1 MNMNNADAW
10 NPGSYF
16 RHRLIAITFSLV
28 VGALLMASKF
38 YVYWLTHSSAILSD
52 ALESIINVVASAF
65 AMGSI
70 LLASKPPDMTHP
82 YGHGKIEFF
91 SAGFEGALIVFAA
104 IGIARTAWPQI
115 LHPHP
120 LPNLESGLW
129 ILLATSAVNFI
140 LGAGLVRIGKRTHSL
155 TLVADGKHVM
165 TDVYTS
171 AGVLLGL
178 VLVNQTG
185 WYWMDGAIAC
195 LVALNILVMG
205 GKLIN
210 ESFSGLMD
218 RSDPGLLEDISKLL
232 AQHRRDVW
240 IDIHHL
246 RAWRSG
252 DRIHLDF
259 HLILPRDLSL
269 DKVHQEVEEL
279 QALLSDHFNGRAE
292 TLIHAEPCNMPQCP
306 ICGLDPCELRVKPT
320 SHQALWHREVVT
332 LPEEGAGRL
341 DGIECGAQKKETKNS
356 AP

>member
-1 MNMNNADAW
+1 MNTNNADALDSD
-10 NPGSYF
+10 NHF
-16 RHRLIAITFSLV
+16 RHRLMAITFSLV

-70 LLASKPPDMTHP
+70 VLASKPPDTTHP

-91 SAGFEGALIVFAA
+91 SAGFEGALIVCAA

-120 LPNLESGLW
+120 LPHLESGLW

-218 RSDPGLLEDISKLL
+218 RSDPDLLEEISKLL
-232 AQHRRDVW
+232 AQHRRDMW

-252 DRIHLDF
+252 DRIHMDF
-259 HLILPRDLSL
+259 HLTLPRDLPL
-269 DKVHQEVEEL
+269 DKAHQEVEEL
-279 QALLSDHFNGRAE
+279 QGLFSDHFKGRAE
-292 TLIHAEPCNMPQCP
+292 ALIHTEPCIMPQCP
-306 ICGLDPCELRVKPT
+306 ICGLDPCKLRKKPT
-320 SHQALWHREVVT
+320 SHQPLWNREAVT
-332 LPEEGAGRL
+332 LPEENTERL
-341 DGIECGAQKKETKNS
+341 DGIARGTQGKEMKNS